1 MNARTRAVLVG
12 GLLMTSLAACD
23 DKEATPTVDAAPTP
37 EATVI
42 PSATATATPSATASA
57 KPKIVCDPNATTIT
71 FNEPGLEAEIRK
83 KVGKADGP
91 ITKDD
96 LGKVKSVNL
105 TQVEV
110 NDLDPC
116 VFPMLKSMK
125 DLFVGKGSLEDLSPL
140 AALPQLISLRAT
152 GNNVKD
158 ISPLVRMVHMD
169 RLDLSHSQIVDI
181 TTISQM
187 TELTELSLDDTQV
200 TDLSPLTKC
209 TKLEKVSIRN
219 TAVKDLKPLAGAKH
233 LKFLD
238 VGGSP
243 IEDTHVLDALT
254 GTGLKIK
261 TS

>member
-1 MNARTRAVLVG
+1 M
-12 GLLMTSLAACD
+12 
-23 DKEATPTVDAAPTP
+23 
-37 EATVI
+37 I
-42 PSATATATPSATASA
+42 PSALPSATASA
-57 KPKIVCDPNATTIT
+57 KPKITCDPAATTIT

-96 LGKVKSVNL
+96 LAKVKSVNL
-105 TQVEV
+105 TQVDV
-110 NDLDPC
+110 DYIDPC
-116 VFPMLKSMK
+116 VFPLLKGMK
-125 DLFVGKGSLEDLSPL
+125 DLFLGKGNLDDLSPL
-140 AALPQLISLRAT
+140 AALPQLVSLRAT

-158 ISPLVRMVHMD
+158 MSPLIRMVHMD

-181 TTISQM
+181 STVSQM

-200 TDLSPLTKC
+200 TDLSPLAKL

-219 TAVKDLKPLAGAKH
+219 TGVKDLKPLLSSKK
-233 LKFLD
+233 LKLLD

-243 IEDTHVLDALT
+243 IDDTHQLDPLVA
-254 GTGLKIK
+254 TGLKIK